1 MPAAAFP
8 LRIVSGYAGLYLL
21 FLFPEIIHGKK
32 SPAGRGRRSVP
43 HPAGLL
49 NVSMVLFIFLYFYS
63 RRRYAHSCIF
73 IS

>member
-1 MPAAAFP
+1 MSTIPVIPFAPDVDNFQN
-8 LRIVSGYAGLYLL
+8 
-21 FLFPEIIHGKK
+21 K